1 MILAQTSVWAFLYP
15 KYTRYRHKISID
27 VDDFFTIV
35 DVTSGTWRVLC
46 SKRKNHRYT
55 HSMNLFL
62 DTANTECWALL
73 AKTGLFTGIT
83 TNPLLLERSGL
94 NTSIETY
101 QELYTKAL
109 DLGYPSIQF
118 QVFGSD
124 WLQCAQAIQAI
135 GPEVVIKIPANKTGF
150 SVAAQLELP
159 KRITLT
165 AVYSE
170 GQVMAA
176 EALGV
181 AYTAPYYA
189 RLKDAVDNADA
200 LFDRMQDITFE
211 TELLVASLRSVDQLF
226 DLASRGFFTFALPQ
240 PIATEFF
247 KSSLADQAITAFEEA
262 AQREPK
268 IVTTSSRVG
277 G

>member
-1 MILAQTSVWAFLYP
+1 M
-15 KYTRYRHKISID
+15 
-27 VDDFFTIV
+27 
-35 DVTSGTWRVLC
+35 
-46 SKRKNHRYT
+46 KNHRYT
-55 HSMNLFL
+55 HPMDLFL
-62 DTANTECWALL
+62 DTANTECWTAL

-109 DLGYPSIQF
+109 NLGYPSIQF

-124 WLQCAQAIQAI
+124 WLECAQAIQAI
-135 GPEVVIKIPANKTGF
+135 GPEVVIKIPANETGF
-150 SVAAQLELP
+150 SVATQLDLP
-159 KRITLT
+159 QRITLT

-176 EALGV
+176 EALEV

-189 RLKDAVDNADA
+189 RLKDAVDNADEI
-200 LFDRMQDITFE
+200 FDRMQDIAVE

-226 DLASRGFFTFALPQ
+226 GLAARGFATFALPQ

-247 KSSLADQAITAFEEA
+247 KSSLADEAISAFEEA
-262 AQREPK
+262 AQRDPK
-268 IVTTSSRVG
+268 KVATSSRVG